1 MSKIPQKTVDEAEN
15 TAQLPDIRALIAA
28 AVSANENA
36 LRLET
41 QAQVIQTQVKDANN
55 DARAAWDAIY
65 EALIALKADYR
76 AVSSFQSSKL
86 GQMLG
91 RER

>member
-1 MSKIPQKTVDEAEN
+1 MSKTPQKTVDEAEN
-15 TAQLPDIRALIAA
+15 TVQLPDIRALIAA

-36 LRLET
+36 QRLET
-41 QAQVIQTQVKDANN
+41 QAQVLHNQVRDANN

-76 AVSSFQSSKL
+76 TVSSFQSSKL